1 MESNA
6 KSRRN
11 WLRASAAAALSSLVP
26 SGFAASATP
35 IIPGVRRM
43 VGEVSVNGKPAH
55 AGQLIQ
61 PGDEIATGPGSEAI
75 FVMGQDAFLLRDT
88 SVVRFGAA
96 SAASFMRI
104 VTGKI
109 LSVFGHGQK
118 SIVASTAVIGI
129 RGTACYIEE
138 SSDHTY
144 FCLCYGEAEIVPT
157 AAPQEREILRTRHHD
172 HPIYINANPA
182 MPTSMVP
189 AEVINHSD
197 AELALLESLVGRT
210 PPFTNAPY

>member
-1 MESNA
+1 MDSHA
-6 KSRRN
+6 KPRRI
-11 WLRASAAAALSSLVP
+11 WLRAGAAAALSPFIP
-26 SGFAASATP
+26 SGFAASDTP
-35 IIPGVRRM
+35 VIQGIRRM
-43 VGEVSVNGKPAH
+43 VGDVSVNGSPART
-55 AGQLIQ
+55 GQPIQ
-61 PGDEIATGPGSEAI
+61 AGDEIVTGPGSEAI

-96 SAASFMRI
+96 SAATFMRI

-109 LSVFGHGQK
+109 LSVFGRGQK
-118 SIVASTAVIGI
+118 SIMASTAIIGI
-129 RGTACYIEE
+129 RGTGCYIEE
-138 SSDHTY
+138 SPGHTY

-157 AAPQEREILRTRHHD
+157 AAPQERETLRTRHHD

-210 PPFTNAPY
+210 PPFKSEPY